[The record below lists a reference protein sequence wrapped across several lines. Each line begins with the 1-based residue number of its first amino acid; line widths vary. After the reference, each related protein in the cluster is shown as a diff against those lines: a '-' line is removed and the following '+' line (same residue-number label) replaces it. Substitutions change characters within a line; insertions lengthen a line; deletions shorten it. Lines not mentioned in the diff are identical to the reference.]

1 MVEASYDVGR
11 TNGFSSATAAAED
24 LQVTMYS
31 TRHECVLSSNR
42 YPSSQFIIMPNC
54 PPFLHMKKDLQS
66 GDVCHPVASGGHSA
80 DKACPDSD
88 SCDS

>member
-1 MVEASYDVGR
+1 MLEASYDVGR
-11 TNGFSSATAAAED
+11 TNGFASASAAED
-24 LQVTMYS
+24 LQVTVYS

-42 YPSSQFIIMPNC
+42 YPSSHFIIIPNC

-80 DKACPDSD
+80 DKACPDS
-88 SCDS
+88 SCGS